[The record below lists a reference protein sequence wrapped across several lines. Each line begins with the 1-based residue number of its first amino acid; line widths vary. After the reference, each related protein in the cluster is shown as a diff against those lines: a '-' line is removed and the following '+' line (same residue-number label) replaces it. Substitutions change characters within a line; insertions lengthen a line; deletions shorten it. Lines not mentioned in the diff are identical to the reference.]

1 MTPKQSL
8 TRKQSLIRRSLAV
21 LSAVLL
27 ATAWAVG
34 ISTPASA
41 AAPRALEIV
50 SVTTSNE
57 ERCPSADMCAI
68 LKDERFAVQVRVVD
82 RNGDPTTVS
91 RDTTI
96 VLEKLS
102 GEGSLVPDGS
112 EVTILR
118 GGSEAT
124 FAGTPPDGLTYT
136 QSANPTLRV
145 RVTSGVQLNSDQITV
160 HIAVTAVGRMAPQNG
175 TVDLDDPNCGDGNGV
190 PNSVEPTCGHLLTEG
205 ATGAVVMS
213 VGSCEGLGPNNT
225 NPCRTVG
232 DTTALLVTLYAN
244 IEHSQDNPHSTMI
257 LACDKDLCGQTG
269 VPKLPVF
276 VTLQNTG
283 PLNDEA
289 APACQRKGVL
299 DDGLKACVD
308 YVSSMRSDGDLYLFV
323 LFNLDLRAHG

>member
-50 SVTTSNE
+50 SVTTSND

-68 LKDERFAVQVRVVD
+68 LEDEEFAVQVRVVD

-112 EVTILR
+112 EETITR

-124 FAGTPPDGLTYT
+124 FGAPPDGLTYD
-136 QSANPTLRV
+136 QSGNPTLRV
-145 RVTSGVQLNSDQITV
+145 RVTSGVQLNSDQITL
-160 HIAVTAVGRMAPQNG
+160 HIAVTAVGRMAPEDG
-175 TVDLDDPNCGDGNGV
+175 TLDLDDPNCGDGNGV
-190 PNSVEPTCGHLLTEG
+190 PNSVEPTCGHLLTSS
-205 ATGAVVMS
+205 AAGAVVMS
-213 VGSCEGLGPNNT
+213 VGSCEGLGRDNT
-225 NPCRTVG
+225 NPCRTVS
-232 DTTALLVTLYAN
+232 DTTALLVTLYA
-244 IEHSQDNPHSTMI
+244 IIKQSQDDPHSTMI

-283 PLNDEA
+283 PLNDTA
-289 APACQRKGVL
+289 APACKKKGVL

-308 YVSSMRSDGDLYLFV
+308 YVSSMRSDGDLYLVV
-323 LFNLDLRAHG
+323 LFDFDGRFHG